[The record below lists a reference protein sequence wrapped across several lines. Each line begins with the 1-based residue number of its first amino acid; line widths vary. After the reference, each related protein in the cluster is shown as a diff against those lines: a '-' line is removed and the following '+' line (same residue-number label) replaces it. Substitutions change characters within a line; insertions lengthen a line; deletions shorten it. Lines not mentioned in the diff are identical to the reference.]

1 MKKNDFSE
9 RNSHHLNMGRVFVSP
24 IRSTPVLDD
33 QDFSWWERLSISA
46 LGLIICLVGLAL
58 LSETLSPGNFLDTL
72 FQEKFLDPIRAE
84 SSSDGS
90 YNQINTLSYNFTLIL
105 SVISIAAILRK
116 IGIAASECTIFALLP
131 WVIWA
136 SLGEVVEDAS
146 LFGPSLE
153 AWFVSPGIH
162 FQGAIWVVF
171 SGFIASL
178 AAKSGNSS
186 DDRIWVTGAAIALIT
201 FQTILFLTSLQEGRI
216 GTPMENHLNLWPVAI
231 FGIIG
236 IFVVILFHPLME
248 KWSSIEQG
256 IFQVGIGGCL
266 VLYGCLHSY
275 IQMMLKLFESG
286 QISTLIMIDNSSLL
300 KDIDGTFVLIDGT
313 YVFDA
318 FHPEALFWTLVV
330 PALVLIPV
338 YLFVGR
344 PNLQKLR
351 NCKISVPGL
360 LPDGIS
366 LSDYEKERTQF
377 HDNMESFTWKAIL
390 ASPIVLIAM
399 YGQAVD
405 GIATGIGLV
414 EYGYIEKHV
423 LSSAVIEFFGTAYGF
438 TVLKCFVGMV
448 VWWFYALQRWEYRYR
463 HLRILMALALMTVGL
478 APGLRD
484 VWRMAL
490 GV

>member
-1 MKKNDFSE
+1 MNPT
-9 RNSHHLNMGRVFVSP
+9 RTG
-24 IRSTPVLDD
+24 PVLADEN
-33 QDFSWWERLSISA
+33 FSWWERLAIFSLSLIVCIVSITV
-46 LGLIICLVGLAL
+46 I
-58 LSETLSPGNFLDTL
+58 SETLSPDNFLNSI
-72 FQEKFLDPIRAE
+72 FQEYFMNPIRDE
-84 SSSDGS
+84 SMSDGS
-90 YNQINTLSYNFTLIL
+90 YNQVNTLSYNVTLIL
-105 SVISIAAILRK
+105 AVISIAAILRK
-116 IGIAASECTIFALLP
+116 ARMPATEFTIFALLP

-136 SLGEVVEDAS
+136 SLGEVVEDAA
-146 LFGPSLE
+146 LFGPALE
-153 AWFVSPGIH
+153 SWFVSPGIH
-162 FQGAIWVVF
+162 FQGAFWVIL

-178 AAKSGNSS
+178 AAKSGNTP
-186 DDRIWVTGAAIALIT
+186 DDRIWVTGSSIALIS
-201 FQTILFLTSLQEGRI
+201 FQTILFLTSLQQGRI
-216 GTPMENHLNLWPVAI
+216 GTPMEDLLNLWPVAI
-231 FGIIG
+231 FGFIG
-236 IFVVILFHPLME
+236 IIFVLMSHVLME

-256 IFQVGIGGCL
+256 IFQIGVGGCF

-275 IQMMLKLFESG
+275 IRMMLKLEESA
-286 QISTLIMIDNSSLL
+286 QYPTLQMIDISS
-300 KDIDGTFVLIDGT
+300 VLVLEDGT

-318 FHPEALFWTLVV
+318 FHPEALFWALIV

-338 YLFVGR
+338 YLFVGS

-351 NCKISVPGL
+351 NCEISIPGL
-360 LPDGIS
+360 LPPGLS
-366 LSDYEKERTQF
+366 LSDYENERTQF
-377 HDNMESFTWKAIL
+377 HDKMESLTWKAIL

-423 LSSAVIEFFGTAYGF
+423 FSSAVIDFFGTAYGF
-438 TVLKCFVGMV
+438 TVLKCFIGIV

-484 VWRMAL
+484 VWRMGL

>member
-1 MKKNDFSE
+1 MHE
-9 RNSHHLNMGRVFVSP
+9 RNSHHPSSGPMPVS
-24 IRSTPVLDD
+24 STRTGAVLGDEN
-33 QDFSWWERLSISA
+33 FSWWEKLAVFALSLIVFVVSITIISD
-46 LGLIICLVGLAL
+46 
-58 LSETLSPGNFLDTL
+58 SLSPDNFLNTI
-72 FQEKFLDPIRAE
+72 FQEYFMNPIRDE
-84 SSSDGS
+84 SMSDGS
-90 YNQINTLSYNFTLIL
+90 YNQVNTLSYNVTLIL

-116 IGIAASECTIFALLP
+116 ARMPATEYTIFALVP

-136 SLGEVVEDAS
+136 SLGEVVEDAA
-146 LFGPSLE
+146 LFGPGLE
-153 AWFVSPGIH
+153 SWFVSPGIH
-162 FQGAIWVVF
+162 FQGAAWVIL

-178 AAKSGNSS
+178 AAKSSNSP
-186 DDRIWVTGAAIALIT
+186 DDRIWVTGSSIALIL
-201 FQTILFLTSLQEGRI
+201 FQTILYLTSLQQGRI
-216 GTPMENHLNLWPVAI
+216 GTPMENLLNLWPVAI
-231 FGIIG
+231 FAFVGIL
-236 IFVVILFHPLME
+236 FVVVLHVFME

-256 IFQVGIGGCL
+256 IFQVGVGGCF

-275 IQMMLKLFESG
+275 IQMMLKLEDSGQLSTLLMIDRSSISESG
-286 QISTLIMIDNSSLL
+286 VV
-300 KDIDGTFVLIDGT
+300 DI
-313 YVFDA
+313 

-338 YLFVGR
+338 YLFVGL
-344 PNLQKLR
+344 PNLRKLR
-351 NCKISVPGL
+351 NCEISIPGL
-360 LPDGIS
+360 LPPSLS

-377 HDNMESFTWKAIL
+377 HDNMESLTWKAIL

-423 LSSAVIEFFGTAYGF
+423 FSSAVIDFFGTAYGF
-438 TVLKCFVGMV
+438 TVLKCFIGLV
-448 VWWFYALQRWEYRYR
+448 VWWFYALQRWEHRYR

-484 VWRMAL
+484 VFRMAL